1 MAYEYLSSEQ
11 AARYGAFVVD
21 PTPAE
26 LEKFFFLDGP
36 ALEAVRSKRRRH
48 NRLGWSIQWGTVRM
62 LGTFLTESDPVG
74 VPQVVIDYVAEQL
87 GIDDPSCVK
96 LYPERLQTQYE
107 HAWEIRDLLG
117 YRDFDDAE
125 AEVTAFIA
133 SRVAKTRDSRRD
145 LFDRAVLWL
154 IENRVLL
161 PGLSTMSRLMTEVR
175 RPVLEAI
182 NEQVVAGAPVHMR
195 RELIGTLEVP
205 DGKKVSM
212 LEWMRTPV
220 TKLSGTGMLDALDR
234 SSYVLGLGTGA
245 VDVSGVAPVKLA
257 ELAAYG
263 MTAKAPKIRQ
273 LKGARAGG
281 DAAVDGAGAGGL
293 LGR

>member
-1 MAYEYLSSEQ
+1 
-11 AARYGAFVVD
+11 
-21 PTPAE
+21 
-26 LEKFFFLDGP
+26 
-36 ALEAVRSKRRRH
+36 
-48 NRLGWSIQWGTVRM
+48 
-62 LGTFLTESDPVG
+62 
-74 VPQVVIDYVAEQL
+74 
-87 GIDDPSCVK
+87 
-96 LYPERLQTQYE
+96 
-107 HAWEIRDLLG
+107 
-117 YRDFDDAE
+117 
-125 AEVTAFIA
+125 
-133 SRVAKTRDSRRD
+133 
-145 LFDRAVLWL
+145 
-154 IENRVLL
+154 
-161 PGLSTMSRLMTEVR
+161 
-175 RPVLEAI
+175 
-182 NEQVVAGAPVHMR
+182 
-195 RELIGTLEVP
+195 
-205 DGKKVSM
+205 M

>member
-1 MAYEYLSSEQ
+1 LSSEQ

-21 PTPAE
+21 PTPDE

-74 VPQVVIDYVAEQL
+74 VPQIVIDYVAEQL

-96 LYPERLQTQYE
+96 LYPERPQTQYE

-145 LFDRAVLWL
+145 LFDRAVLRL

-161 PGLSTMSRLMTEVR
+161 PGISKLSQLVTEVR
-175 RPVLEAI
+175 WPVLEAI

-212 LEWMRTPV
+212 LEWGCRT
-220 TKLSGTGMLDALDR
+220 GT
-234 SSYVLGLGTGA
+234 
-245 VDVSGVAPVKLA
+245 A
-257 ELAAYG
+257 ERG
-263 MTAKAPKIRQ
+263 NRMI
-273 LKGARAGG
+273 LKT
-281 DAAVDGAGAGGL
+281 
-293 LGR
+293 